1 MYPHI
6 CYACKINNAIKNNAF
21 CISCLA
27 DISFTDHFQIRDN
40 ELIRRIMGRVEIEH
54 GAALHYFHKEGKVQ
68 EVIHALKYRNTPQVG
83 IMLGRAFGYCYQDSK
98 LFPNADIIIPIPIQY
113 KRLQKRGYNQ
123 SYMIAKGIN
132 EVTQIPIGDK
142 FLVKDKKLVSQTKK
156 IRSDRFDNVLTSFVL
171 NNGDMLV
178 GKRVLIVDDVL
189 TTGATMEAAIT
200 KLQEVDDITIQV
212 GVLALA
218 LD

>member
-1 MYPHI
+1 
-6 CYACKINNAIKNNAF
+6 
-21 CISCLA
+21 
-27 DISFTDHFQIRDN
+27 
-40 ELIRRIMGRVEIEH
+40 MGRVEIEH

-200 KLQEVDDITIQV
+200 KLQEVDDIIIQV